1 MNPDTKTQL
10 KATAGTLAVVGA
22 ALTFGVLLIP
32 QPPKK
37 AFLQWE
43 NGHGVDGIKA
53 TVTDI
58 EVTTNF
64 TDWTRIGSVTN
75 TNVFRMPNIGS
86 KGFFRVSHR
95 IDSSGHMQ

>member
-10 KATAGTLAVVGA
+10 KAAAGTLAVVGA

-37 AFLQWE
+37 PFLQWE

-64 TDWTRIGSVTN
+64 THWSRIGSVTN
-75 TNVFRMPNIGS
+75 TNVFRMPNIGP

-95 IDSSGHMQ
+95 VKADGTME